1 MEKKITYV
9 EALVKAIEVVEDVE
23 VRNRLIDLKNAKE
36 KEAANKKSKKA
47 VDNSEYQRKV
57 VEILSDGVSR
67 TPSEMVSLLN
77 VINTQK
83 VAGICTPMIKAG
95 TLVKEQK
102 GKSVKYR
109 LA

>member
-23 VRNRLIDLKNAKE
+23 VKNRLIDLKNAKE
-36 KEAANKKSKKA
+36 KEAMNKKKA
-47 VDNSEYQRKV
+47 VDNSEYQSKV

-67 TPSEMVSLLN
+67 TPSEMVSLLG